1 MIVRFLLAAL
11 AAGLIAGLAMTP
23 AQYAKTIPLIIEAEA
38 YEDGEAGHDHSA
50 AVSSQDATAE
60 EGHAHS
66 DGESVLGFGRFGNTV
81 LANIVAGCGFALLL
95 AAVALL
101 TGIAFPA
108 GRDGLWR
115 GLLLGAGAWFSAQLA
130 PSFGLPPAVPGF
142 PYAELGDRQTWWML
156 TVAASAAGV
165 WLLALR
171 PEWIA
176 KAAGLV
182 LIAAPHVW
190 GAPVPVDIG
199 SNVPAYIASAYAAAS
214 LATTLFFWLL
224 LGGLLGVLMARAEGE
239 KAVADSSA

>member
-23 AQYAKTIPLIIEAEA
+23 AQYVKTIPLIMQAEA
-38 YEDGEAGHDHSA
+38 YENGDAGHNHDAAESSA
-50 AVSSQDATAE
+50 ATADD
-60 EGHAHS
+60 GHAHS
-66 DGESVLGFGRFGNTV
+66 HDNEESVLGIGRFGNTV
-81 LANIVAGCGFALLL
+81 LANIVAGCGFALML

-101 TGIAFPA
+101 TGIEFPA
-108 GRDGLWR
+108 GREGMMR
-115 GLLLGAGAWFSAQLA
+115 GLLLGAGAWFSVQLA

-142 PYAELGDRQTWWML
+142 PYADLGDRQTWWML
-156 TVAASAAGV
+156 TVAASAAGL

-176 KAAGLV
+176 KALGLAI
-182 LIAAPHVW
+182 IAAPHLW
-190 GAPVPVDIG
+190 GAPVPEDIV

-224 LGGLLGVLMARAEGE
+224 LGGALGIFMARATG
-239 KAVADSSA
+239 SRPT